1 MNRFQLSAIY
11 IYPIKSLGGIS
22 LTESAI
28 TETGLLYDRKWVL
41 IDESNTFITQRK
53 YPLLSLLRVS
63 VTDGNITVT
72 HQENATLNISFP
84 VGKTTGNPIPV
95 TIWDDLTEGIEVD
108 EKVSE
113 WFSGI
118 MNRKVRLVSMPEQVR
133 RIVDPEYAVQQE
145 IVSFADGYPCLIIG
159 QASLDQLN
167 EKLETPV
174 LMDRF
179 RPNFV
184 FTGGEPHAEDAFES
198 FEIGN
203 ISFSAVKP
211 CARCVLITVNQQT
224 AVKSAEPLKTLSGY
238 RNLNNKIMFGQN
250 LLHKGSGIIKV
261 GMEIKVKTV
270 KEKILG

>member
-1 MNRFQLSAIY
+1 MNRFQLSEIY

-28 TETGLLYDRKWVL
+28 AETGLFYDRKWVL
-41 IDESNTFITQRK
+41 IDDTGTFITQRK
-53 YPLLSLLRVS
+53 YPQLSLLEVS
-63 VTDGNITVT
+63 ITA
-72 HQENATLNISFP
+72 ENLTVAHKENPTLRITFP
-84 VGKTTGNPIPV
+84 IAKTTGKPIPV

-108 EKVSE
+108 KSVSD
-113 WFSGI
+113 WFSGF
-118 MNRKVRLVSMPEQVR
+118 MNMPVRLVSMPEQAR
-133 RIVDPEYAVQQE
+133 RIVDPKYAAHQE
-145 IVSFADGYPCLIIG
+145 IVSFADGYPCLMIG

-184 FTGGEPHAEDAFES
+184 FTGGEPHAEDAFDS
-198 FEIGN
+198 FEMGS

-211 CARCVLITVNQQT
+211 CARCVLVTVNQQT
-224 AVKSAEPLKTLSGY
+224 ATKSAEPLKTLAGY
-238 RNLNNKIMFGQN
+238 RSLNNKIMFGQN

-261 GMEIKVKTV
+261 GMEIKINSFQ
-270 KEKILG
+270 EKILS